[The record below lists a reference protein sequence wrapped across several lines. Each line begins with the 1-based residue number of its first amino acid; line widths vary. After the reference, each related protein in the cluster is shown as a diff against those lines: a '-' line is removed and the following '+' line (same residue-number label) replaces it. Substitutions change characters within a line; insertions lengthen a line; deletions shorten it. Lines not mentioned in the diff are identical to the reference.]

1 MQIIPCLRN
10 TELRDQIW
18 NKDCVSD
25 QSSSLKKNLDG
36 MYYSIRKRFC
46 SVKNFARLL
55 EAI

>member
-25 QSSSLKKNLDG
+25 QSSSLKKTLMECITLYVRG
-36 MYYSIRKRFC
+36 FVR
-46 SVKNFARLL
+46 
-55 EAI
+55 